1 MDFPAAEYRL
11 VAQGSLEPDGFR
23 ACPVRLVARP
33 GDARVGN
40 GPHDKAPTVHG
51 CCRGLASRENI
62 RYSRADWQKGGTGL
76 PRGFQGICPQGVE
89 IPARDATGPPLR
101 KVGMEKG
108 GGLPDKRRH
117 ALRVTRSGRYG
128 RRRELSGGRPVPR
141 TAGDISPFVLS
152 RTASLPGK
160 RRAGG
165 RSVPRLRPPCSGR
178 AGGAEPEAGPR

>member
-33 GDARVGN
+33 GDARVGT

-51 CCRGLASRENI
+51 CCWGLARGKTSVIPGQTGRKAEPACRVVFREYARRVSKSLQGTQRGLLS
-62 RYSRADWQKGGTGL
+62 
-76 PRGFQGICPQGVE
+76 
-89 IPARDATGPPLR
+89 ARPGW
-101 KVGMEKG
+101 KG